1 MHLYQ
6 RRCESTYSAT
16 FIIFV
21 PYSFSFLPYFL
32 FLVKQLQE
40 IPMDSGSSAIVF
52 CSVADPHLIL
62 MTTDGSII
70 YGKLIEDFSGARLK
84 LQKSSI
90 DKVNLCVNYGCLH
103 GNVCNQLMKLDNL
116 KFFDV

>member
-1 MHLYQ
+1 MN
-6 RRCESTYSAT
+6 S
-16 FIIFV
+16 V
-21 PYSFSFLPYFL
+21 L
-32 FLVKQLQE
+32 FLLNFLVVKQLQE

-90 DKVNLCVNYGCLH
+90 DKVIRVLLEELV
-103 GNVCNQLMKLDNL
+103 L
-116 KFFDV
+116 KSV

>member
-1 MHLYQ
+1 
-6 RRCESTYSAT
+6 
-16 FIIFV
+16 
-21 PYSFSFLPYFL
+21 
-32 FLVKQLQE
+32 
-40 IPMDSGSSAIVF
+40 MDSGSSAIVF

-90 DKVNLCVNYGCLH
+90 DKVNSCAI
-103 GNVCNQLMKLDNL
+103 
-116 KFFDV
+116 

>member
-1 MHLYQ
+1 M
-6 RRCESTYSAT
+6 TYVYT
-16 FIIFV
+16 CLN
-21 PYSFSFLPYFL
+21 SFAFLLNFL
-32 FLVKQLQE
+32 VLVKQLQE

-90 DKVNLCVNYGCLH
+90 DKVNSCAIYGRSYAS
-103 GNVCNQLMKLDNL
+103 VCNQFL
-116 KFFDV
+116 KFDSLNFLCV